1 MKKICLYECDICK
14 TRFPTENK
22 AKECEET
29 HKKLLFIL
37 EQKYHCLA
45 SYPDKLTIQFNNG
58 MSVDYVKSDKKGEK
72 L

>member
-14 TRFPTENK
+14 TRFPTEDK
-22 AKECEET
+22 AKECEEA
-29 HKKLLFIL
+29 HKKLLFLL

-45 SYPDKLTIQFNNG
+45 PYPDKCTIQFSDG
-58 MSVDYVKSDKKGEK
+58 MCIDYVKSDKKRRK